1 MSQPKHDENPSSD
14 LDGIVEEIVRIIEGE
29 VSSGITGKDAKTGD
43 FVHQRHN
50 ACGFVTLAD
59 AVPSGDSRYEMAGR
73 PPQNEDGVREVC
85 LTLAQAFSDA
95 TGVEWTADSQ
105 RSDELGVW
113 TDWVIRNSRV
123 VLPVQVTR
131 VALRERWQTLGAT
144 GSVDGSASAPDA
156 AAEMWAAIERKLP
169 QQDSHTI
176 LALDIRHPGFHGFP
190 AVLNE
195 FRVGFGARLKCE
207 VRYAQV
213 WAVGYAPELSHCLY
227 RSSGSVF

>member
-1 MSQPKHDENPSSD
+1 MSQPKQDEKPSSD
-14 LDGIVEEIVRIIEGE
+14 LSRFVAEAVRISEGE
-29 VSSGITGKDAKTGD
+29 VSSGITGRDPKTGE

-50 ACGFVTLAD
+50 DCGFVTLAD
-59 AVPSGDSRYEMAGR
+59 AGPSGDSRYEMAGR
-73 PPQNEDGVREVC
+73 PPQNEAGVREVC
-85 LTLAQAFSDA
+85 LTLARALSDA
-95 TGVEWTADSQ
+95 TGVEWTADPQ
-105 RSDELGVW
+105 RSAELSVW
-113 TDWVIRNSRV
+113 TDWVIRNSRG

-131 VALRERWQTLGAT
+131 VALWERWQTVGAT

-156 AAEMWAAIERKLP
+156 AAEMWAAIERKLR
-169 QQDSHTI
+169 QQDSHTV

-195 FRVGFGARLKCE
+195 FRVGFGARLERE

-227 RSSGSVF
+227 RSSDSVF